1 MDTKKQIQTVY
12 VDLMER
18 GKHIGQIPYH
28 FCPLW
33 GVNLQEVRKYVLE
46 KRPSLRNRAFS
57 IKLSDKRIFH

>member
-28 FCPLW
+28 FCPLL
-33 GVNLQEVRKYVLE
+33 GDKFARGQKVRTGEAPIVAQ
-46 KRPSLRNRAFS
+46 SCFFN
-57 IKLSDKRIFH
+57 